1 MSLTTFLQIFL
12 IIDVFII
19 GVLTPIA
26 VRHGREHY
34 RPVKPEPPKPQLP
47 GTVKE
52 RMLLASEEQFKS
64 VLQKTVGHLEQDLE
78 STTDQ
83 INHLIKEF
91 AGEIVG
97 DELERYRSELTKLHL
112 QAQTDMSGIS
122 KQLNDHKAELQAKLA
137 AEMELEKQALI
148 RQIDVKLGDAV
159 GSFLVE
165 TLQHNVD
172 LGNQSEFL
180 VAMLEEHKDVFKQE
194 VITP

>member
-1 MSLTTFLQIFL
+1 MGINTYLQLFLVL
-12 IIDVFII
+12 DVFII

-26 VRHGREHY
+26 YRHAREHY

-64 VLQKTVGHLEQDLE
+64 VLQKSVGHLEHDLE
-78 STTDQ
+78 STTEQ

-97 DELERYRSELTKLHL
+97 DELERYRSELTKLHK
-112 QAQTDMSGIS
+112 QAETDMSGIS
-122 KQLNDHKAELQAKLA
+122 RELTEHQAELKANLA
-137 AEMELEKQALI
+137 AEMEAEKQVLI
-148 RQIDVKLGDAV
+148 KQIDTKLADAV

-194 VITP
+194 VTAP